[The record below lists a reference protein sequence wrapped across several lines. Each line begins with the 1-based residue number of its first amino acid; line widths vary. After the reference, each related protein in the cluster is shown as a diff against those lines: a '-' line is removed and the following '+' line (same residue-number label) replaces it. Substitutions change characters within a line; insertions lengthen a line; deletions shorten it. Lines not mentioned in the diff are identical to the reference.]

1 MSITILPYIDQTLL
15 QQQKDA
21 IANSKKQEV
30 LNQFEAALNA
40 AASAL
45 ETIQADQKAFSAAAS
60 PVSSVT
66 VSSEPYNISSQTTP
80 VTSASLNC
88 PAELESYFK
97 EASEA
102 YSVDERL
109 LKSIAKAESSFQSDA
124 TSHSGAMGIMQLM
137 PATASSLGV
146 SNAYD
151 ARENILGGAKYISQL
166 LQQYQGDTSLALAAY
181 NSAIYRDPELC
192 IQGSQLLQQR
202 RIIILT
208 LKEDLQDLSMRTHR
222 MCTLLHLRH
231 LPYRPFLLPKL
242 SY

>member
-21 IANSKKQEV
+21 IANSRKQEV

-45 ETIQADQKAFSAAAS
+45 ETIQADQKTFSAAAS

-181 NSAIYRDPELC
+181 NA
-192 IQGSQLLQQR
+192 GSNNVDKYGG
-202 RIIILT
+202 I
-208 LKEDLQDLSMRTHR
+208 
-222 MCTLLHLRH
+222 
-231 LPYRPFLLPKL
+231 PPFTETQNYVSKVL
-242 SY
+242 SYYNSEEL

>member
-15 QQQKDA
+15 QQQKEA

-45 ETIQADQKAFSAAAS
+45 ETIQADQKAFSDAAS
-60 PVSSVT
+60 PASSVT

-124 TSHSGAMGIMQLM
+124 TSHSGAMGIM

-181 NSAIYRDPELC
+181 NAGSNNVNKYGGIPPFTETQNYVSKVLGYYNSEEL
-192 IQGSQLLQQR
+192 
-202 RIIILT
+202 
-208 LKEDLQDLSMRTHR
+208 
-222 MCTLLHLRH
+222 
-231 LPYRPFLLPKL
+231 
-242 SY
+242 

>member
-21 IANSKKQEV
+21 IANSRKQEV

-45 ETIQADQKAFSAAAS
+45 ETIQADQKAF
-60 PVSSVT
+60 SSVT

-97 EASEA
+97 EASKA

-181 NSAIYRDPELC
+181 NAGSNNVDKYGGIPPFTETQNYVSKVLGYYNSEEL
-192 IQGSQLLQQR
+192 
-202 RIIILT
+202 
-208 LKEDLQDLSMRTHR
+208 
-222 MCTLLHLRH
+222 
-231 LPYRPFLLPKL
+231 
-242 SY
+242 